1 MNQYSIERSEIS
13 DYVSAFQSVRKI
25 SHWDLGPEQ
34 GKPFTVHQ
42 GRIGVH
48 RNVNPRLCESNGVEN
63 GQSLRST
70 ESAEWM
76 NQYS

>member
-1 MNQYSIERSEIS
+1 MNQYSIESSEIS
-13 DYVSAFQSVRKI
+13 DYVSTFQSVRKI

-34 GKPFTVHQ
+34 GKLFMVHQ

-48 RNVNPRLCESNGVEN
+48 RNVMSCLRQSNSVEN
-63 GQSLRST
+63 GQALRSA

-76 NQYS
+76 N